1 MNSLKGKHFVVGITG
16 SIAAYKTCS
25 LIRLLIKAGAE
36 VQVVIT
42 PAGKEFI
49 TPITLSALTSEP
61 VISEFFSQRDGSW
74 HSHVDLGLWAD
85 AMIIAPATAST
96 IGKMAHGI
104 ADNML
109 ITTYLSMK
117 APVFVAPAMDLDMYR
132 HPSTVKNLNVLRT
145 YGNHIIE
152 AADGELA
159 SHLVG
164 KGRMEE
170 PEKIF
175 EVLSAFFNGKQSEQL
190 ACNNDLAGK
199 RILITAGPTHEKLD
213 AVRFIG
219 NYSTGK
225 MGFALAESCANR
237 GAEVELIAG
246 PVELTV
252 DHPRIHRT
260 DVVSAQEMFEAATSL
275 FPSVD
280 AGILCAAVADFT
292 PIKKADHKIKREG
305 SGNLHLELQ
314 PTQDIAATLGKLK
327 TAKQHLVGFALE
339 TDNEQHNAC
348 DKLRRKNLD
357 FIVLNSLNDKGAGFA
372 YDTNKVTIL
381 TAQGKTTEYPIK
393 SKKLV
398 ADDIVEEL
406 VSLFKQ

>member
-49 TPITLSALTSEP
+49 TPITLSALTSKP

-96 IGKMAHGI
+96 IGKNGAWHCRQH
-104 ADNML
+104 ADY
-109 ITTYLSMK
+109 YL
-117 APVFVAPAMDLDMYR
+117 PVDESACICGPAMDLDMYR

-170 PEKIF
+170 PQKIF

-190 ACNNDLAGK
+190 A
-199 RILITAGPTHEKLD
+199 
-213 AVRFIG
+213 
-219 NYSTGK
+219 
-225 MGFALAESCANR
+225 
-237 GAEVELIAG
+237 
-246 PVELTV
+246 
-252 DHPRIHRT
+252 
-260 DVVSAQEMFEAATSL
+260 
-275 FPSVD
+275 
-280 AGILCAAVADFT
+280 
-292 PIKKADHKIKREG
+292 
-305 SGNLHLELQ
+305 LQ
-314 PTQDIAATLGKLK
+314 
-327 TAKQHLVGFALE
+327 
-339 TDNEQHNAC
+339 
-348 DKLRRKNLD
+348 
-357 FIVLNSLNDKGAGFA
+357 
-372 YDTNKVTIL
+372 
-381 TAQGKTTEYPIK
+381 
-393 SKKLV
+393 
-398 ADDIVEEL
+398 
-406 VSLFKQ
+406 